1 MDDLKEGVSYIKCIY
16 SLLTILLLIQSLVSQ
31 LPSRQ
36 TIAVVPDINWEQYN
50 EVIIDEGY
58 NTRKKKIA
66 IKESK
71 DKDVVEKTIKDKQ
84 NSHGQPWTEE
94 EQVHHVIVI

>member
-1 MDDLKEGVSYIKCIY
+1 M
-16 SLLTILLLIQSLVSQ
+16 QSLVSQ

-50 EVIIDEGY
+50 LVTIDEGY
-58 NTRKKKIA
+58 NTRKKKISV
-66 IKESK
+66 KENK
-71 DKDVVEKTIKDKQ
+71 EVNVVEKTVKDKQ
-84 NSHGQPWTEE
+84 SSHGQPWTEE